1 MMGLLRVNKIVCLI
15 FVIICVSCDANK
27 EYDSYQSMEK
37 GLWNLKKPVVFKV
50 DIQDIN
56 SQQNVFLNVRT
67 DSNYPYRNLYVVSK
81 MTLPNGAVLKDTL
94 EYEMADAFGNWLGD
108 GMTDVKDNKLY
119 YLEKYK
125 FPKQGTYIFEFYQA
139 MRKRGEMD
147 GLEELEG
154 VTDVGLRIEKIQD

>member
-1 MMGLLRVNKIVCLI
+1 MGLLRVNKIICFI
-15 FVIICVSCDANK
+15 CFVLCISCDANK
-27 EYDSYQSMEK
+27 EYDAYQSMENS
-37 GLWNLKKPVVFKV
+37 LWKLEEPVVFEV
-50 DIQDIN
+50 DMKNIN

-67 DSNYPYRNLYVVSK
+67 NSDYPYRNLYVVSK

-125 FPKQGTYIFEFYQA
+125 FPEQGMYTFEFYQA
-139 MRKRGEMD
+139 MRKRGEIN
-147 GLEELEG
+147 GLDTLEG
-154 VTDVGLRIEKIQD
+154 VTDVGLRIEKTQD